1 MASFRSLI
9 LRCLSDDAEHPRSR
23 ASNSRD
29 RRYCCAGVRVIEKA
43 RGRATAAAIVASAF
57 LFNRSVSPCAFP
69 RVANLLSECLL
80 FREQFLRA
88 PAFVE
93 RTAGCVRFRI
103 DAGAATLTSESS
115 CVGRRAVRSD
125 VQGKAALRGPGQ
137 PPLEKSVPA
146 RDMPSEGCLFERRH
160 PNSAGTAASGR
171 KILAKQAKRFGQQ
184 TGRDQLIPGRL
195 ER

>member
-1 MASFRSLI
+1 MTRSSRGRGRRGAGFAGTAARASASWRTRAGARPTRTSCFSFQL
-9 LRCLSDDAEHPRSR
+9 RSR
-23 ASNSRD
+23 A
-29 RRYCCAGVRVIEKA
+29 RVPH
-43 RGRATAAAIVASAF
+43 V
-57 LFNRSVSPCAFP
+57 
-69 RVANLLSECLL
+69 VANLLSESLL
-80 FREQFLRA
+80 FSSFYALLRSWS
-88 PAFVE
+88 
-93 RTAGCVRFRI
+93 GQL
-103 DAGAATLTSESS
+103 AASVSESMQVPLPS
-115 CVGRRAVRSD
+115 NRRVLVSAVAVRSD